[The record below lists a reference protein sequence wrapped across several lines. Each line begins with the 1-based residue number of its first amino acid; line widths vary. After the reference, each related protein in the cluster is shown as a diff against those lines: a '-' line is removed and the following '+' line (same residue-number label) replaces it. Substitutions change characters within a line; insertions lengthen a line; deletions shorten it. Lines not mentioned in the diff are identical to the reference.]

1 MQSEESIYFE
11 RTMSDILKNLA
22 IHRLIP
28 VIALDRADDAGP
40 LADALSSGGLPVA
53 EVTFRTAAAESAIR
67 KMVKRKEMLVGA
79 GTVLNVETVKRAVD
93 AGAKFIVSP
102 GFSEKVVTYCIDQKI
117 PVTPGCVTPTEIQ
130 MALEH
135 GISTVKFFPAEA
147 VGGIKTLKAFAAPFG
162 QVKFI
167 PTGGITE
174 KNLADY
180 LSFAPVIACGGSWMV
195 TKELLAAGDF
205 GRITAITRS
214 AVEMAKL

>member
-1 MQSEESIYFE
+1 
-11 RTMSDILKNLA
+11 MSDILKHLS

-28 VIALDRADDAGP
+28 VIALDRAHDSGP
-40 LADALSSGGLPVA
+40 LADALIAGGLPVA
-53 EVTFRTAAAESAIR
+53 EVTFRTAAAEASIR
-67 KMVKRKEMLVGA
+67 EMSERKQMLVGA

-102 GFSEKVVTYCIDQKI
+102 GFSEKVVTYCIEQKI

-135 GISTVKFFPAEA
+135 GIDTVKFFPAEA

-174 KNLADY
+174 KNLTDY
-180 LSFAPVIACGGSWMV
+180 LSFPPVIACGGSWMV
-195 TKELLAAGDF
+195 TKELIAAGEF
-205 GRITAITRS
+205 AKISAITAS
-214 AVEMAKL
+214 AVAMAKK

>member
-1 MQSEESIYFE
+1 MPE
-11 RTMSDILKNLA
+11 ILSQLA
-22 IHRLIP
+22 SHRLIP
-28 VIALDRADDAGP
+28 VIALDRAEDAGP
-40 LADALSSGGLPVA
+40 LADALIAGGLPVA
-53 EVTFRTAAAESAIR
+53 EVTFRTAAAESAI
-67 KMVKRKEMLVGA
+67 KEMSKRANMLVGA
-79 GTVLNVETVKRAVD
+79 GTVLDVDTVKRAVD

-102 GFSEKVVTYCIDQKI
+102 GFSEKVVSYCVSNKI

-195 TKELLAAGDF
+195 TKELLAARDF
-205 GRITAITRS
+205 ATINSITAT
-214 AVEMAKL
+214 AVAMAKR

>member
-1 MQSEESIYFE
+1 
-11 RTMSDILKNLA
+11 MSDILKQLA
-22 IHRLIP
+22 LHRLIP
-28 VIALDRADDAGP
+28 VIALDRAEDSGP
-40 LADALSSGGLPVA
+40 LADALTTGGLPVA

-67 KMVKRKEMLVGA
+67 TMARRSEMLVGA
-79 GTVLNVETVKRAVD
+79 GTVLNVDTVKRAVD

-102 GFSEKVVTYCIDQKI
+102 GFSEKVVAYCIEQKI

-135 GISTVKFFPAEA
+135 GITTVKFFPAEA

-162 QVKFI
+162 QVRFI

-174 KNLADY
+174 ANLADY
-180 LSFAPVIACGGSWMV
+180 LSFAPVVACGGSWMV

-205 GRITAITRS
+205 AKITAITAT
-214 AVEMAKL
+214 AVTMAKK